1 MRNWGAGEGACAAA
15 PVPVPSAS
23 VAHTTVT
30 ARFINASPG
39 SVMVPVS
46 PAAAGGDDQKMLPS
60 FKLRFQPGMGRPA
73 MTHRSDPYAQ
83 SSPLLPGGEIRLPPT
98 PVPQDK

>member
-1 MRNWGAGEGACAAA
+1 MRNWGPGEGACAAA
-15 PVPVPSAS
+15 PVPVTSAR

-46 PAAAGGDDQKMLPS
+46 PAAAGGADQKKLPS
-60 FKLRFQPGMGRPA
+60 LQWGFQPGDGPPA
-73 MTHRSDPYAQ
+73 ASVPSHPY
-83 SSPLLPGGEIRLPPT
+83 GPPT
-98 PVPQDK
+98 PLGSGRREPPAPQTA